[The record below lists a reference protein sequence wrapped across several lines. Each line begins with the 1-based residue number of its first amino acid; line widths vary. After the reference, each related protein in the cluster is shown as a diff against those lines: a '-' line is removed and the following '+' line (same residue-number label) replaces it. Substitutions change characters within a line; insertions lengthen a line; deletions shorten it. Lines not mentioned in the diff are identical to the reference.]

1 MSIKLF
7 LKFFIGIILSAIGI
21 FFAFGWL
28 ILLLDK
34 YDDSTILFIITLIF
48 IIPGILLLIKA
59 SKEYK
64 NLHQS
69 NRLTTINEPENTQMI
84 LPIENTNNQTNSEP
98 FQSEQPEINYI
109 EKDGDIPTPP
119 GAVISYL
126 DACALY
132 FWEGKHTNY
141 KIPQYYLRDAF
152 GKNVGP
158 ALQKLLQMGF
168 LKYSNIDRNISLKTV
183 PELKAILSERNLKIS
198 GRKTELIQR
207 IIENIPENELNEL
220 FPVSVYEIT
229 SAGEQAAE
237 PYSIIFESNRMSLGF
252 SYYRLLQEKAN
263 NPNKSN
269 EVILAQ
275 MLYHDLQAT
284 LQKQQVHG
292 FRNSISHTKSFMR
305 QMGELQFALD
315 CGILDYFFFV
325 QDIQTFPAR
334 NYDQQNYFLTVA
346 LEKDARDIN
355 LSLEQLLQRFESVL
369 KSINPFG
376 LATDD
381 NISKTIS
388 YFQKGLNI
396 K

>member
-183 PELKAILSERNLKIS
+183 PELKAILSERMY
-198 GRKTELIQR
+198 GDRDR
-207 IIENIPENELNEL
+207 
-220 FPVSVYEIT
+220 VSD
-229 SAGEQAAE
+229 SAG
-237 PYSIIFESNRMSLGF
+237 G
-252 SYYRLLQEKAN
+252 
-263 NPNKSN
+263 
-269 EVILAQ
+269 
-275 MLYHDLQAT
+275 
-284 LQKQQVHG
+284 
-292 FRNSISHTKSFMR
+292 
-305 QMGELQFALD
+305 GE
-315 CGILDYFFFV
+315 
-325 QDIQTFPAR
+325 R
-334 NYDQQNYFLTVA
+334 
-346 LEKDARDIN
+346 R
-355 LSLEQLLQRFESVL
+355 
-369 KSINPFG
+369 FG
-376 LATDD
+376 L
-381 NISKTIS
+381 
-388 YFQKGLNI
+388 
-396 K
+396 